1 MKNHKLAKAIQ
12 ELSLY
17 EIRRQIEYKAKFN
30 DREII
35 FINRFFP
42 SSKKCSKCGYIHKE
56 LKLSNRTFICPIC
69 GFTIDR
75 DINASINIKNE
86 GKRIKYEKVGS
97 WRPDVT
103 LVELPLMESST
114 TVDDSYITVKQEL
127 SEMVSTIF

>member
-1 MKNHKLAKAIQ
+1 MKQK
-12 ELSLY
+12 
-17 EIRRQIEYKAKFN
+17 
-30 DREII
+30 II
-35 FINRFFP
+35 N
-42 SSKKCSKCGYIHKE
+42 
-56 LKLSNRTFICPIC
+56 
-69 GFTIDR
+69 TIDR
-75 DINASINIKNE
+75 DINASINIENE